1 MFETSQI
8 SLKTNRSKTFH
19 FGNTLQQKYG
29 FNNATFSVHS
39 DPQHCGVSTIKTA
52 WEPRCLQRAD
62 RQS

>member
-8 SLKTNRSKTFH
+8 SPKTNRSKTFH

-29 FNNATFSVHS
+29 FNNATFSVQS
-39 DPQHCGVSTIKTA
+39 DPQHRGVSTVKAA
-52 WEPRCLQRAD
+52 WEPDRLERAD